1 MWNAENGAEIACL
14 NAHADSVWCV
24 SFSPDGRRI
33 LTGSFDKTARVWDVR
48 RTEAIARDPAIVIT
62 AALARGIGWRTEDEA
77 ADLLMQDA
85 PENLY
90 AAARAQLL
98 DPAKYSAEEITRRER
113 ALEETIAALHAP
125 LHPNC
130 YLSPTQFAE
139 KFGLPI
145 PGKAAAGPELD
156 TGDRDAAAG
165 GESLQHDGVSEAGQA
180 EDAAPVQTNPP
191 PVSPASAH
199 ASSRRRWPILLGVA
213 AILAIAAVAG
223 MAKIGEIVQQTCA
236 LLPR

>member
-1 MWNAENGAEIACL
+1 MVL
-14 NAHADSVWCV
+14 
-24 SFSPDGRRI
+24 
-33 LTGSFDKTARVWDVR
+33 
-48 RTEAIARDPAIVIT
+48 T
-62 AALARGIGWRTEDEA
+62 AALARGIGWRSASEQ
-77 ADLLMQDA
+77 ADFLMQDA
-85 PENLY
+85 PDDLY
-90 AAARAQLL
+90 EAARARLL
-98 DPAKYSAEEITRRER
+98 DPQTHPPEEIARREWL
-113 ALEETIAALHAP
+113 LEQTIADLNAP

-139 KFGLPI
+139 KFGLAI

-165 GESLQHDGVSEAGQA
+165 GEIPQHDGVSEAGQA
-180 EDAAPVQTNPP
+180 EDAAPILTNPP